1 MKNTTV
7 DVLLKVGR
15 LKSIK
20 RTGWVRSGMPDP
32 ESVAAHTFR
41 VCFLVLVLAD
51 RLKLNRQKLLEMGL
65 LHDIEEA
72 VTGDPVT
79 QRGMDQIGEHD
90 VEEEGNIVR
99 RIFLPLENRDELYK
113 IWEAHLP
120 ENKPGASR
128 EARILYEIGKIAT
141 AWQALEYELAGQD
154 PMLMDEWWVNA
165 RTYVKEPL
173 LIEILDALEIKRK
186 QLK

>member
-90 VEEEGNIVR
+90 VEEEGNIVDG
-99 RIFLPLENRDELYK
+99 I
-113 IWEAHLP
+113 
-120 ENKPGASR
+120 
-128 EARILYEIGKIAT
+128 T
-141 AWQALEYELAGQD
+141 
-154 PMLMDEWWVNA
+154 
-165 RTYVKEPL
+165 TYVTFPKSGGDFIPTKFPGNTPQQYVPSPVVSIYPFL
-173 LIEILDALEIKRK
+173 RPQRQARR
-186 QLK
+186 